1 MEQKQ
6 LKDIKNPEYQETK
19 HKLKAFLDECG
30 NPDVISKSHIITN
43 LYDMERLDGQAERRQ
58 KLHVTRLMQREFGY
72 VPYCGERGRTRVFK
86 KAE

>member
-6 LKDIKNPEYQETK
+6 LKDIQTPEYQETK
-19 HKLKAFLDECG
+19 QKLKKFLDECG

-43 LYDMERLDGQAERRQ
+43 LYDMERLDGQVERRQ
-58 KLHVTRLMQREFGY
+58 KLYVTRLMQLEFGY
-72 VPYCGERGRTRVFK
+72 MPYCGERGRIRVYK